1 MGNNNNSQATYS
13 PLPSGEGQGVRALL
27 LAHRSVRQFTD
38 KPVDSRL
45 LTEVLECGLRASNTG
60 NMQLYSIIT
69 TQQEPLR
76 SDLCKLHFGQCST
89 APLWLTICTDVNRY
103 HHYCRVNGCDEPYGN
118 LLWFVSALVDAS
130 LCAQNICIAAEEKGL
145 GFCYLGTVNYN
156 TRQIADL
163 LQCPKGVVPVIAIA
177 MGYPNE
183 EPRMSER
190 LGQDAIVHN
199 EVYHDPTD
207 DDIIRT
213 HRVRDEHPFNR
224 QMVEENGTR
233 NYCEIFTTKRYPRG
247 MNVAVSNDLLQ
258 FLRDSGMWD
267 F

>member
-1 MGNNNNSQATYS
+1 MKNAIETM
-13 PLPSGEGQGVRALL
+13 LT
-27 LAHRSVRQFTD
+27 HRSVRQFADT
-38 KPVDSRL
+38 PVDANL
-45 LTEVLECGLRASNTG
+45 LGEIVECGLRASNTG
-60 NMQLYSIIT
+60 NMQLYSIIA

-76 SDLCKLHFGQCST
+76 SDLCKLHFGQCAT
-89 APLWLTICTDVNRY
+89 APLWLTICTDINRY

-118 LLWFVSALVDAS
+118 LLWFISALVDAS
-130 LCAQNICIAAEEKGL
+130 LCAQNICVAAEEKGL

-156 TRQIADL
+156 TRQIAEL

-177 MGYPNE
+177 MGHPAE

-190 LGQDAIVHN
+190 LGQDAVLHS

-207 DDIIRT
+207 EEIIRT

-233 NYCEIFTTKRYPRG
+233 NYCEIFTTKRYPHD

-258 FLRDSGMWD
+258 FLRESGMWE

>member
-1 MGNNNNSQATYS
+1 MKKDAIEVMMNHRSIRKFTD
-13 PLPSGEGQGVRALL
+13 EKVDEALL
-27 LAHRSVRQFTD
+27 SEL
-38 KPVDSRL
+38 
-45 LTEVLECGLRASNTG
+45 LECGLRASNTG